1 MSIII
6 VDGFDLRQRG
16 PLDKRTIFK
25 TKEMALAFVSER
37 QRYEGLQ
44 IYILDEKVSYQFQ
57 GGVKDSDFVK
67 VKCDNGLFSKME
79 FDEEDFKDGI
89 LNIPIQK
96 TYENIFLKTIRKKE
110 TLDYVDV
117 YVDVHYKDSGIQV
130 ESNVPFKGML
140 ILEQQNSSSI

>member
-16 PLDKRTIFK
+16 PLDKRTVFK
-25 TKEMALAFVSER
+25 TKEMALAFVPER

-44 IYILDEKVSYQFQ
+44 IYILDERISYQFQ

-79 FDEEDFKDGI
+79 FDEEDFEGGF
-89 LNIPIQK
+89 LNIPISK

-110 TLDYVDV
+110 ANDYEDV
-117 YVDVHYKDSGIQV
+117 YVDVHYLNDGIKIA
-130 ESNVPFKGML
+130 SNIPFKGML